1 MPTRCLPFL
10 ICLLVLPAC
19 GGAVYAPAR
28 TAGFEL
34 DDPREIDDEDIAKA
48 FLARPQMSEELRVAY
63 YVFDEDHA
71 EEVKMMLETAP
82 TVVSTYRIPSLM
94 VTGERRFDEQNPYAS
109 PERKPVRLKQLRL
122 LAARARADV
131 LIVVDYGYEVK
142 KQANGWAAFGAAAF
156 VPLLFVPW
164 LDVEVKSYVDS
175 YVIDVRNGFLYGHL
189 STNGEGEETQ
199 QTVHSDADQTLIE
212 DQLKALLAQTGVL
225 LGKLV
230 TDERNRLKDTATGK
244 EDAPLAQTAP

>member
-1 MPTRCLPFL
+1 M
-10 ICLLVLPAC
+10 
-19 GGAVYAPAR
+19 G
-28 TAGFEL
+28 
-34 DDPREIDDEDIAKA
+34 D
-48 FLARPQMSEELRVAY
+48 ELRVAY

-71 EEVKMMLETAP
+71 EKVAAMLDAAP
-82 TVVSTYRIPSLM
+82 MVASTYRIPSLM
-94 VTGERRFDEQNPYAS
+94 VTGERRFDQKDPYAT

-131 LIVVDYGYEVK
+131 LVVVDYGYEVTK
-142 KQANGWAAFGAAAF
+142 KANGWTAFGAAAF

-189 STNGEGEETQ
+189 STEDEGEETQ

-212 DQLKALLAQTGVL
+212 GQLKELLGQTGVL
-225 LGKLV
+225 LAKLV
-230 TDERNRLKDTATGK
+230 TDERNRLKEAAPST